1 MFEFVPYLSFLTSG
15 IGLLFIS
22 YLIVRFP
29 RIPQVYLLGWIIFSL
44 VFLEFYIYAL
54 TSKHIYQ
61 ILFILR
67 TPNIIRI
74 FLPVVL
80 YWYVRSMLLPGSK
93 TKAKLYL
100 HFLFPILLT
109 IGVAPDL
116 FLSVAEKTAI
126 LDQYYAQNKYFIS
139 TPMGWI
145 PAGFVQPVSI
155 VFGIVYGLIC
165 LFLIWKTKQKMGAQ
179 YAYINRQ
186 SMNWLNLLS
195 GAVTIYFLLQFYQ
208 YLNLFFNNSF
218 DPPSQ
223 FIKCVIGIS
232 LFTYFITTPNVQEN
246 MDGCIVPKKKGT
258 PSIDE
263 IKPELLLEMQSD
275 KDAIKFDVQLK
286 KDKAYLESDFDL
298 AAMAKS
304 MNIQA
309 TKLSKLIK
317 KYYGI
322 SFAEYINRLRIH
334 NFLLQRDSFDQYTL
348 ETYMYQSGFAN
359 RSTFY
364 AAFKKYVG
372 VNPSFYLKEMSND
385 QTDI

>member
-1 MFEFVPYLSFLTSG
+1 MFDIVPYLSFLTSG
-15 IGLLFIS
+15 IGVLFIC
-22 YLIVRFP
+22 YIVVRFP

-61 ILFILR
+61 MLFILR

-93 TKAKLYL
+93 SKLFV

-116 FLSVAEKTAI
+116 FLSVQEKKTI
-126 LDQYYAQNKYFIS
+126 LDHYYAQNKYFIS

-145 PAGFVQPVSI
+145 PAGFVQPASI

-165 LFLIWKTKQKMGAQ
+165 LLLIRNTKHKMGAQ

-186 SMNWLNLLS
+186 TINWLNLLS
-195 GAVTIYFLLQFYQ
+195 GALTIYFLLQFYQ

-246 MDGCIVPKKKGT
+246 MDGCISPKEKGT

-275 KDAIKFDVQLK
+275 KNAIKFDVQLK
-286 KDKAYLESDFDL
+286 KEMAYLKSDFDL

-304 MNIQA
+304 MDVQA

-322 SFAEYINRLRIH
+322 SFAEFINRLRIH
-334 NFLLQRDSFDQYTL
+334 HFLLQRGSFDQYTL

-372 VNPSFYLKEMSND
+372 VNPSFYLKEMSGD
-385 QTDI
+385 PTDI

>member
-1 MFEFVPYLSFLTSG
+1 
-15 IGLLFIS
+15 
-22 YLIVRFP
+22 
-29 RIPQVYLLGWIIFSL
+29 
-44 VFLEFYIYAL
+44 
-54 TSKHIYQ
+54 
-61 ILFILR
+61 
-67 TPNIIRI
+67 
-74 FLPVVL
+74 
-80 YWYVRSMLLPGSK
+80 MLLPESK
-93 TKAKLYL
+93 SKLFV

-116 FLSVAEKTAI
+116 FLSAAEKKTI
-126 LDQYYAQNKYFIS
+126 LDHYYS
-139 TPMGWI
+139 SPMGWI

-155 VFGIVYGLIC
+155 VFGIVYGVIC
-165 LFLIWKTKQKMGAQ
+165 LLLIGKTKHRMGAQ
-179 YAYINRQ
+179 YAYINSQ
-186 SMNWLNLLS
+186 SINWLNLLS
-195 GAVTIYFLLQFYQ
+195 WAVTIYFLLQFYQ

-246 MDGCIVPKKKGT
+246 MDGCILPKEKGT
-258 PSIDE
+258 PSIYE

-275 KDAIKFDVQLK
+275 KEAIKFDVQLK
-286 KDKAYLESDFDL
+286 EDKAYLKSDFDL
-298 AAMAKS
+298 AALAKS
-304 MNIQA
+304 MDIQA

-322 SFAEYINRLRIH
+322 SFTEYINRLRIH
-334 NFLLQRDSFDQYTL
+334 YFLLQRDSFDQYTL

-372 VNPSFYLKEMSND
+372 VNPSFYLKEMSSD